1 MNAIEETALFPLE
14 VATVSRIKNK
24 SAKNDVNYRPGL
36 APIRV
41 PGPGGRRGRR
51 GGGGTQILPPWAVDG
66 TLCGSNLSAMAA
78 KRGAEVPKVARF
90 TAHADGDPP

>member
-1 MNAIEETALFPLE
+1 M
-14 VATVSRIKNK
+14 IKNK
-24 SAKNDVNYRPGL
+24 STKSAAFYRADLG
-36 APIRV
+36 PIRV

-78 KRGAEVPKVARF
+78 KRGAEIPKVTCF
-90 TAHADGDPP
+90 TARANGNP